1 MVVDSSAEVICF
13 TNVLLRANFA
23 TDEIDHV
30 VCAERRVAK
39 YLVGATSDGALKT
52 VRVVLV

>member
-1 MVVDSSAEVICF
+1 MAVDSSAEAICF

-30 VCAERRVAK
+30 VCAERRVAN